1 VRAVSLVWPLSA
13 STQRPSGSLMTP
25 VGPSSPEASSRLG
38 AAAPEPTPVIRR
50 SSPWSHWPRRR
61 RSPPPPGRW
70 GQGQRDRV
78 RHERDQLGLHPAW
91 PGAGIRGQGDDRCR
105 RSVERRP
112 RPNSAMYRV
121 RSGPSVIPVGT
132 PWPSRSPS
140 LPAARLR
147 KQAMTLTVPVRST
160 VQDVVG
166 RSVAYVPAVA
176 AIRYNVVGIARQ
188 HPPGLKRLEVDH
200 QTAGAAHWRT
210 RQVGVGLPAVVGRR
224 QIPHEHGPAATGP
237 RLRGEVAQESTCQAG
252 NLMVLS

>member
-61 RSPPPPGRW
+61 RSPPPPGRR

-91 PGAGIRGQGDDRCR
+91 PGASIRGQGDDRCR

-112 RPNSAMYRV
+112 AKQRDVQRAV
-121 RSGPSVIPVGT
+121 RAERHSGRDTLAVAFAEPARGEAQEAGDDADRAGAVNGAGRC
-132 PWPSRSPS
+132 WPLR
-140 LPAARLR
+140 RLR
-147 KQAMTLTVPVRST
+147 TSRCRHPIQRRRDCSAASSWPETPR
-160 VQDVVG
+160 G
-166 RSVAYVPAVA
+166 RPPDRWCSALANPA
-176 AIRYNVVGIARQ
+176 
-188 HPPGLKRLEVDH
+188 
-200 QTAGAAHWRT
+200 
-210 RQVGVGLPAVVGRR
+210 GRR
-224 QIPHEHGPAATGP
+224 GSARCCG
-237 RLRGEVAQESTCQAG
+237 STADPP
-252 NLMVLS
+252 